1 MHLKILFILLL
12 FIIPKTVKLPENFCA
27 KVIGVIDGDTI
38 EVLYENKPIHIRLAH
53 IDCPEKKQPFGK
65 KTKRFVS
72 NEIFGKKVK
81 IIHSGKWH
89 WNRLIAEVYYDGN
102 KNLNKELISN
112 GLAMHFKKYSKDQKY
127 KQLEIEAKNNKIGI
141 WSDPNLI
148 PPWEYRRGGKK
159 RKSIDK
165 IQQIE
170 KMNMKFKSM
179 KKIIP
184 LILVGFALTAFQ
196 EKEVKKVFI
205 CKSVASKRYH
215 LKKTCKGLKMCKTE
229 VKITTVKKAERLG
242 RILCKLEKKQLE
254 KK

>member
-1 MHLKILFILLL
+1 MHLKTLFILLL
-12 FIIPKTVKLPENFCA
+12 FITPKTVKLPENFCA

-65 KTKRFVS
+65 KSKQFVS

-89 WNRLIAEVYYDGN
+89 WNRLIAEVYYDNN

-112 GLAMHFKKYSKDQKY
+112 GLAMHFKKYSKDKKY
-127 KQLEIEAKNNKIGI
+127 SELEIEAKNSKIGI
-141 WSDPNLI
+141 WSDPSLI
-148 PPWEYRRGGKK
+148 SPWEYRRGGKK
-159 RKSIDK
+159 RKSIEKLYVSKQK
-165 IQQIE
+165 II
-170 KMNMKFKSM
+170 KMR
-179 KKIIP
+179 KIIP
-184 LILVGFALTAFQ
+184 FMLIGFALTAFQ

-229 VKITTVKKAERLG
+229 VKMTTVKKAERLG
-242 RILCKLEKKQLE
+242 RILCKFEKKQLE